1 MPVTGLGVHFYNV
14 GTHVFTHGL
23 FFLSRFELTKG
34 LCWKGF
40 FSGMK
45 DTKRFLGRCVRKYF
59 SRKNQIKQGYRVAND
74 SRLSKQRIGRRPNPR
89 FAIES
94 GNILLADP
102 G

>member
-1 MPVTGLGVHFYNV
+1 MCLHMGY
-14 GTHVFTHGL
+14 
-23 FFLSRFELTKG
+23 FFCPDSELTKG

-45 DTKRFLGRCVRKYF
+45 DTKRFLGRCGRNSFYQRTKL
-59 SRKNQIKQGYRVAND
+59 GDGVAND